1 MLRDAWVAQSVEHQ
15 TLDFSPGHEI
25 ETRVSSVHSME
36 SARESLS
43 LPCPLPL
50 PHPFLSK
57 NNNNNKSKIKETILA
72 NFIHCDNNGNT

>member
-15 TLDFSPGHEI
+15 TLDFSAGHEI
-25 ETRVSSVHSME
+25 ETRVSSVLSME

-50 PHPFLSK
+50 PQLMCS
-57 NNNNNKSKIKETILA
+57 SSL
-72 NFIHCDNNGNT
+72 